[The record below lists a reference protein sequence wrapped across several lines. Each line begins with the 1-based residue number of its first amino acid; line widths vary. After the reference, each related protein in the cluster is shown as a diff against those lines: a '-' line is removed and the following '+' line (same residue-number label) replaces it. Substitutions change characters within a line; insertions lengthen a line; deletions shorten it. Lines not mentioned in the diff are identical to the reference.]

1 MNCHVRVQAVV
12 DLVLDARIPPARMT
26 RTKEQALRGV
36 LTTRRC
42 LAARRGLR
50 PDVPPKLQHPTRSRA
65 ATLFL
70 GLTLAITPVQAQDA
84 AVLERYREPVARLRG
99 EPFGETDHYA
109 SPTRIAWVNQ
119 RLVIL
124 DRKADRMITILD
136 ERTGRT
142 VQRFGRRGSGP
153 GEFRAPWDLAPA
165 VSPNAIWI
173 FDTSLRRMTLVNL
186 DSSFAN
192 GTFTPVR
199 MLKLGGGTEINSVRW
214 IADGALLGTGTLRRG
229 LFAAFDTSGREL
241 PARGEFTYGD
251 RRLPI
256 SALQEAYSSRLATD
270 PRRERVAL
278 AMDYA
283 DRLEFFALSGKRLA
297 TNQRPFG
304 FEPTYVVVGKG
315 DYRHAA
321 FTGHSREG
329 YRGVDATS
337 TSVFAL
343 FSGRRPRE
351 FKNDAMFG
359 RHVHVYSWAGVLR
372 SVLELDAAAID
383 IAVDPQ
389 ARMLYTLVHDPEP
402 RVVRYRLPAFSRA
415 EP

>member
-1 MNCHVRVQAVV
+1 MC
-12 DLVLDARIPPARMT
+12 P
-26 RTKEQALRGV
+26 G
-36 LTTRRC
+36 
-42 LAARRGLR
+42 
-50 PDVPPKLQHPTRSRA
+50 A
-65 ATLFL
+65 ATLCL
-70 GLTLAITPVQAQDA
+70 SLTLAATHVQAQDV
-84 AVLERYREPVARLRG
+84 AVLERYREPVTRLRG
-99 EPFGETDHYA
+99 EPFGDADHYA

-124 DRKADRMITILD
+124 DRKSDRMITILD

-165 VSPNAIWI
+165 TSSNAVWI
-173 FDTSLRRMTLVNL
+173 FDTSLRRMTLVDL
-186 DSSFAN
+186 DASFDN
-192 GTFTPVR
+192 GTFTPLR
-199 MLKLGGGTEINSVRW
+199 MIQLSGGTEINSVRW
-214 IADGALLGTGTLRRG
+214 TADGALLGTGTLRRG
-229 LFAAFDTSGREL
+229 LFAAFDTGGREL

-256 SALQEAYSSRLATD
+256 TALQEAYSSRLATD

-283 DRLEFFALSGKRLA
+283 DRLEFFAPSGKRVA

-321 FTGHSREG
+321 FTGDSREG

-337 TSVFAL
+337 TLVFAL
-343 FSGRRPRE
+343 FSGRRPRD

-372 SVLELDAAAID
+372 GVLELDAAAID
-383 IAVDPQ
+383 MAVDPQ

-402 RVVRYRLPAFSRA
+402 RVVRYRLPAFTRDT
-415 EP
+415 P